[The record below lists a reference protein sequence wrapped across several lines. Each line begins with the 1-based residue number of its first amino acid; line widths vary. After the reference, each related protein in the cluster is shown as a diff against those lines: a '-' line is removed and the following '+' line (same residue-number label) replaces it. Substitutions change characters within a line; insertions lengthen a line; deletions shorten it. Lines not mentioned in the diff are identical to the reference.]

1 VVLRR
6 TSDIA
11 RSVPNAP
18 FNMTPYALMGS
29 TPAAESITPPT
40 TKANPALRNG
50 TKDLS
55 SKLTGLLCSKTFI

>member
-1 VVLRR
+1 
-6 TSDIA
+6 
-11 RSVPNAP
+11 
-18 FNMTPYALMGS
+18 MTPYALMGS